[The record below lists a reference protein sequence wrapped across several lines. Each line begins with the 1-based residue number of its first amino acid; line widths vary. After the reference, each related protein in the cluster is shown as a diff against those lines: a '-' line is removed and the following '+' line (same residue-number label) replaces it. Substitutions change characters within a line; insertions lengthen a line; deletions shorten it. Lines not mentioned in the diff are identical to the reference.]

1 MFAVTEPIAL
11 PMAMSVLPSAAAI
24 VDTMISGSVVATETI
39 VAPIRNFGMPDASA
53 IQAAASTNQSPPLMI
68 STNPTRNR
76 KIVSAKL
83 ISNTPSFSNVGVK
96 GIKKDLL
103 HAAVQ
108 KVSFLWGSGA
118 GPPAKYRAIVDPAI
132 VTTPFQRDIV
142 YAFFAA
148 GSSRI
153 LDFSKKRKI
162 EVDFLHRVCYT

>member
-1 MFAVTEPIAL
+1 MTAGKNSSDTAMMRPMFAVTEPIAL

-96 GIKKDLL
+96 GIKKTFCTPRCKKSRSCGVQAQAHRQNTGRLL
-103 HAAVQ
+103 T
-108 KVSFLWGSGA
+108 L
-118 GPPAKYRAIVDPAI
+118 R
-132 VTTPFQRDIV
+132 
-142 YAFFAA
+142 
-148 GSSRI
+148 
-153 LDFSKKRKI
+153 L
-162 EVDFLHRVCYT
+162 